1 MKGKRVYGGRLCT
14 VFHARRRWIFSFVM
28 KQESKEA
35 AALLQVCFLMR
46 KMCFGLVAGRT
57 GKGLETTKL
66 SGILI
71 GVLGDRHRR
80 AAV

>member
-1 MKGKRVYGGRLCT
+1 MHGLSCQETMCILFCNERGVKRSSSTSSGL
-14 VFHARRRWIFSFVM
+14 FSD
-28 KQESKEA
+28 E
-35 AALLQVCFLMR
+35 

-66 SGILI
+66 SGNLI
-71 GVLGDRHRR
+71 GVPGDRDRR

>member
-1 MKGKRVYGGRLCT
+1 MHGLSCQETMDILFCNETGVKRSSSTSSGL
-14 VFHARRRWIFSFVM
+14 FSD
-28 KQESKEA
+28 E
-35 AALLQVCFLMR
+35 

-66 SGILI
+66 SEILT
-71 GVLGDRHRR
+71 GVPEDRDRR